1 MKTLYILRHA
11 HAEPRGSSLSDF
23 DRPLDERG
31 RGESSSVADYI
42 NQKGMQFDLVMCSA
56 ALRTQETLEPLRSV
70 IGTREIEI
78 SQSFYNASEDKI
90 LTQVQH
96 IADRMDTVL
105 YVGHNPGVAFA
116 ILKFAATFPE
126 FLLEGVKPATLVGF
140 RFSVDKWKDVNWRE
154 GEIIEIYQ
162 PPLSAPEVPEPKES

>member
-1 MKTLYILRHA
+1 MKTLYIIRHA
-11 HAEPRGSSLSDF
+11 HAEPRGTSLSDF

-31 RGESSSVADYI
+31 REESSLVADYI
-42 NQKGMQFDLVMCSA
+42 SQKGIQFDLVMCSA

-70 IGTREIEI
+70 IGTREVQI

-96 IADRMDTVL
+96 IAERMNTVL

-116 ILKFAATFPE
+116 ILKFAVVFPE

-140 RFSVDKWKDVNWRE
+140 RFSVQAWGDVRWRE
-154 GEIIEIYQ
+154 GEIIETYQ
-162 PPLSAPEVPEPKES
+162 PPLSASEAPGPKES